1 MIKWNRTY
9 TLLSILIVLFLIL
22 IWYYSQLYL
31 LEPARESIRD
41 SEVTLAEH
49 QVLLDLADLG
59 KLSIESIEREADL
72 IRVNLPT
79 EKNLDQI
86 IVTLQEIERET
97 GVILDLVNL
106 SDSELKTDLDY
117 YPDEISA
124 VRYQIDFTAET
135 FAEFEAF
142 LLALNDQ
149 ERAVEIDELKVQQTS
164 TEAVSGSVAIR
175 FFYDDGVKIN

>member
-97 GVILDLVNL
+97 GVILDLVN
-106 SDSELKTDLDY
+106 
-117 YPDEISA
+117 
-124 VRYQIDFTAET
+124 YQIQNLKPR
-135 FAEFEAF
+135 
-142 LLALNDQ
+142 LLP
-149 ERAVEIDELKVQQTS
+149 
-164 TEAVSGSVAIR
+164 
-175 FFYDDGVKIN
+175 